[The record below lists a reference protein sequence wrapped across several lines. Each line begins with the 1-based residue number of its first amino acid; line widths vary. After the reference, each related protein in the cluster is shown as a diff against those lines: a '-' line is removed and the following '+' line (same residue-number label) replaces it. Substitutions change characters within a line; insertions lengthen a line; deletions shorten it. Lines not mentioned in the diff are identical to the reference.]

1 MLPADCSGFPLYFHL
16 EKGGILK
23 QSGQELK
30 RLKIRQNS
38 YNFARDKVSENILQ
52 QNSSEEISWS
62 NVNWTQY
69 CQPRMETE
77 FDLMLESVVEL
88 SMESDEWEKSVR
100 RMLNPVAGRR
110 LKQCSTY
117 FCFFKEHRIWIRA
130 APCKVHWMNITCVD
144 EQHLLYGWICFWR
157 QTSIHQCNR

>member
-52 QNSSEEISWS
+52 QNSSEEIS
-62 NVNWTQY
+62 
-69 CQPRMETE
+69 
-77 FDLMLESVVEL
+77 
-88 SMESDEWEKSVR
+88 
-100 RMLNPVAGRR
+100 
-110 LKQCSTY
+110 
-117 FCFFKEHRIWIRA
+117 
-130 APCKVHWMNITCVD
+130 
-144 EQHLLYGWICFWR
+144 
-157 QTSIHQCNR
+157 